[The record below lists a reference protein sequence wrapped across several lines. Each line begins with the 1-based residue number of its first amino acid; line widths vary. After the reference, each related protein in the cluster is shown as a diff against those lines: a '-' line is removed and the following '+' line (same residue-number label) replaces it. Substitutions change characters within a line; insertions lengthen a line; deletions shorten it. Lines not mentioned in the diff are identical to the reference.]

1 MIAVTLDELTG
12 DTFRPLLNDAFQM
25 RSDRG
30 VIDVTLISVD
40 RHALLPNGKRE
51 PFSLV
56 FRGPHA
62 PAWPQ
67 SIYRLSHAAIGEFDI
82 FFVPIGPDQL
92 GLRYEAVF
100 S

>member
-1 MIAVTLDELTG
+1 MTLDELTA
-12 DTFRPLLNDAFQM
+12 DLFQAHLNDVFQM
-25 RSDRG
+25 RSDEQ

-40 RHALLPNGKRE
+40 RLGPEPGLTRQ

-56 FRGPHA
+56 FRGPCV

-67 SIYRLSHAAIGEFDI
+67 QICGLFHSNLGEFDI
-82 FFVPIGPDQL
+82 FFVPIGPDPL

-100 S
+100 G